1 MGYHG
6 RTPPWQSTP
15 ELFTAAY
22 SMTRPDVFLSSAVKK
37 GLGNNRIVNFNPT
50 LAGRHDAMFE
60 IASLSFD
67 GVSGL
72 RLAVAGLDN
81 VQVTAR
87 IMSTCFTAIAHHRQ
101 SRPGTA
107 LFVPCQLFEK
117 SMLF

>member
-1 MGYHG
+1 
-6 RTPPWQSTP
+6 
-15 ELFTAAY
+15 
-22 SMTRPDVFLSSAVKK
+22 MTRPDVFRSSAVKK

-81 VQVTAR
+81 VQVTVR
-87 IMSTCFTAIAHHRQ
+87 
-101 SRPGTA
+101 
-107 LFVPCQLFEK
+107 VN
-117 SMLF
+117 